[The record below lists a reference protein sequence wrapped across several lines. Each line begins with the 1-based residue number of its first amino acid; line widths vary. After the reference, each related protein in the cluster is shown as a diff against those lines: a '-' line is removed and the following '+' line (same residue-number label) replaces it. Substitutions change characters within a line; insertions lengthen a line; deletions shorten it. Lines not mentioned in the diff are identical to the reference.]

1 MDNYNRNI
9 YFRAFTDSE
18 KWDRLWEVM
27 LYCNEMEN
35 FVVPTFCQEKAL
47 RAMLKEPNSY
57 FNYAVQFL
65 LNSDVERLHRLDK
78 QVRKC
83 FVNFLFVLFAILLS
97 GISGAPLAQ
106 LVEYRTLDHKVVC
119 SILTR
124 VAVLCPWARHFIFI
138 A

>member
-1 MDNYNRNI
+1 MDNYHRNI

-78 QVRKC
+78 QARKC
-83 FVNFLFVLFAILLS
+83 FVKIFFLFCFEILLS
-97 GISGAPLAQ
+97 
-106 LVEYRTLDHKVVC
+106 T
-119 SILTR
+119 IL
-124 VAVLCPWARHFIFI
+124 LII
-138 A
+138 